1 MSQVPPT
8 DPNDP
13 NQPQQ
18 PQQPQQAVPAQPAQP
33 AVPVP
38 AQPAQP
44 AAPVPAQPVPA
55 APVPAAPVPAQP
67 VPAQPVPAPQTGSPY
82 QGPGVA
88 QPGHYHVP
96 TPPVNQGRSDG
107 ALILGILSIVIGTIS
122 LLLSNIPCLDFLT
135 GGSFTTVVLIS
146 IGLGAGG
153 LMVGLKASGGW
164 IAPTIGIVISAL
176 AWINQARLND
186 SLEGSLNESGNS
198 TEIREAIEELE
209 EKFKDANDPF

>member
-33 AVPVP
+33 A
-38 AQPAQP
+38 
-44 AAPVPAQPVPA
+44 APVPAQPVPA
-55 APVPAAPVPAQP
+55 QPVPAQPVPAQP

-82 QGPGVA
+82 QGSGVA

-96 TPPVNQGRSDG
+96 TPSVNQGRSDG
-107 ALILGILSIVIGTIS
+107 ALILGILSIVMGTIS

-164 IAPTIGIVISAL
+164 IVPTIGIVISAL

-198 TEIREAIEELE
+198 TEIREAIEEFE
-209 EKFKDANDPF
+209 EKLDDANDPF

>member
-1 MSQVPPT
+1 MSQVPPSG
-8 DPNDP
+8 PNDP
-13 NQPQQ
+13 NQAQQ
-18 PQQPQQAVPAQPAQP
+18 PQQPQQAVPAQP
-33 AVPVP
+33 VP
-38 AQPAQP
+38 AQ
-44 AAPVPAQPVPA
+44 
-55 APVPAAPVPAQP
+55 PVPAQP
-67 VPAQPVPAPQTGSPY
+67 VPAQPVPAQPVPAQPVPAQQTGSPY

-96 TPPVNQGRSDG
+96 TPSVNQGRSDG
-107 ALILGILSIVIGTIS
+107 ALILGILSIVMGTIS

-164 IAPTIGIVISAL
+164 IVPTIGIVISAL

-198 TEIREAIEELE
+198 TEIREAIEEFE
-209 EKFKDANDPF
+209 EKLDDANDPF